1 MIRNGQRVRAKA
13 SLLKDDDPALA
24 RPSIDADL
32 VRELARIVGESDL
45 AEIEVE
51 RGDLRIRV
59 TRHHRGRAQSA
70 GPATVE
76 APATAAVSTPVLAQ
90 TGSAAP
96 APPQAGGVEPD
107 HPGLVKSPMVG
118 TVYRRA
124 TPEAKPFIE
133 VGALVKAGD
142 RVLLVEAMKT
152 FNDIVAHRSG
162 TVTAIFVEDSQP
174 VEYNEP
180 LLLIE

>member
-1 MIRNGQRVRAKA
+1 MIRNGRRVRAKGGT
-13 SLLKDDDPALA
+13 LKDDDLTQT
-24 RPSIDADL
+24 RPPIDAEL
-32 VRELARIVGESDL
+32 VRELARMVGESDL

-59 TRHHRGRAQSA
+59 TRHHRGKAQTSW
-70 GPATVE
+70 PMPVE
-76 APATAAVSTPVLAQ
+76 APPVASVSVPVQVGLTPSMPTAVGV
-90 TGSAAP
+90 
-96 APPQAGGVEPD
+96 VEPE

-124 TPEAKPFIE
+124 TPEAKPFFE

-162 TVTAIFVEDSQP
+162 TVTAIFVEDNQP

>member
-1 MIRNGQRVRAKA
+1 MMRNGQRVRAKT
-13 SLLKDDDPALA
+13 SILKDEDLA
-24 RPSIDADL
+24 QTRPTIDADL
-32 VRELARIVGESDL
+32 VRELARMVGESDL

-59 TRHHRGRAQSA
+59 TRHHRGKTQSS
-70 GPATVE
+70 GPVSIE
-76 APATAAVSTPVLAQ
+76 APASMPVPIQAALPTAVPAA
-90 TGSAAP
+90 TGA
-96 APPQAGGVEPD
+96 VEPE

-124 TPEAKPFIE
+124 TPEAKPFFE

-162 TVTAIFVEDSQP
+162 TVAAIFVEDGQP

>member
-1 MIRNGQRVRAKA
+1 MIRNGQRVRAKTIA
-13 SLLKDDDPALA
+13 LKDEDLAQA
-24 RPSIDADL
+24 RPPIDADL

-45 AEIEVE
+45 AEIELE

-59 TRHHRGRAQSA
+59 TRHHRGKAQSN
-70 GPATVE
+70 GPVSVE
-76 APATAAVSTPVLAQ
+76 APPAASVSVPVQAALPTAVP
-90 TGSAAP
+90 AA
-96 APPQAGGVEPD
+96 AGAVEPE

-124 TPEAKPFIE
+124 TPEAKPFFE
-133 VGALVKAGD
+133 VGSLVKAGD

-162 TVTAIFVEDSQP
+162 TVTAIFVEDNQP